1 MLNDYG
7 GGPEAKAPMST
18 TRKLWLGFSVA
29 VLGMVIY
36 IGWIFY
42 SRWNEN
48 RQLVK
53 EATEQRSEK
62 EQKDAAASVESLGGS
77 EFGIIAFYA
86 SPGLIHRG
94 EEVTIC
100 YGVSNAKSVAIDP
113 PIANMWPSV
122 NRCMQITPK
131 KTTNYTLT
139 AEDGKGASKTAELTI
154 TVK

>member
-1 MLNDYG
+1 
-7 GGPEAKAPMST
+7 MSA
-18 TRKLWLGFSVA
+18 TRKLWLGFCVA
-29 VLGMVIY
+29 LLGMLIY

-48 RQLVK
+48 RRLVRD
-53 EATEQRSEK
+53 ATEQRSEK

-113 PIANMWPSV
+113 PVGNMWLSV

-131 KTTNYTLT
+131 KTTTYTLT
-139 AEDGKGASKTAELTI
+139 AEDGKGATKTAELTI